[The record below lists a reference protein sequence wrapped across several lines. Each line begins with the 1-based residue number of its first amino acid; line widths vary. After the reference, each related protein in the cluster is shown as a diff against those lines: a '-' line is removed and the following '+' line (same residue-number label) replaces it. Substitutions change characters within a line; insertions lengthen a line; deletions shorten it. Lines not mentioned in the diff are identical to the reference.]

1 MDNKAPDITNK
12 VYLDRISE
20 DRGIAD
26 NDFKTNDKTL
36 EFFGHLDRALD
47 ADEYVEISFDNGT
60 TWTRTIVTGTEWYY
74 DRTSTPFANG
84 TYDIKVRVI
93 DHAGNLGFV
102 TTTKQITIDDTQVL
116 QNSILITK
124 VSDDTGSS
132 NSDFLTNDNKV
143 ILSGTIDRNLSVG
156 EYIRVSL
163 DGGVSYLRA
172 TVNPDGKGWTLNLT
186 SNTLLDGTYTIKAQI
201 VNQFGTPGAE
211 HERELTVD
219 TQVTEATISIEG
231 ISTDTNIDNDFNT
244 ADNTLIFNGRV

>member
-1 MDNKAPDITNK
+1 
-12 VYLDRISE
+12 
-20 DRGIAD
+20 
-26 NDFKTNDKTL
+26 
-36 EFFGHLDRALD
+36 
-47 ADEYVEISFDNGT
+47 
-60 TWTRTIVTGTEWYY
+60 
-74 DRTSTPFANG
+74 
-84 TYDIKVRVI
+84 
-93 DHAGNLGFV
+93 
-102 TTTKQITIDDTQVL
+102 
-116 QNSILITK
+116 
-124 VSDDTGSS
+124 
-132 NSDFLTNDNKV
+132 TNDNKV

-244 ADNTLIFNGRV
+244 ADNTLIFNGRVSTELAVDEFVEISLDGGLTWRRATVEGRNWTYDNTSEFLADKLDGYDVKVRVIDEAGNISGQASQNVIVNKEPPVGNVSVDPIATLDTTPTVTGS